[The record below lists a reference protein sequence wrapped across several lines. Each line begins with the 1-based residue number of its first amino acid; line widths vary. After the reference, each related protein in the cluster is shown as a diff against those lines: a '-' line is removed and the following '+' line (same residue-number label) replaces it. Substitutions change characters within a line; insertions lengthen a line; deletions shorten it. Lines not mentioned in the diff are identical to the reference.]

1 MRKAKFKKGD
11 TVRLL
16 DGKDIPSYAGIW
28 VSGMREYIGTE
39 TTIEHVQYDKYV
51 NTFRYM
57 VANNG
62 YMWDERGMEAVE
74 SKPDWKVL
82 IVPIDGNVTEG
93 RLIENGKVVKTVTTK
108 KSKEDEYNIEEAC
121 KVIVERLFEREK
133 LETRN
138 GYTLLPIGTVVK
150 INDTCARDYNLPYNV
165 LGRIAGYRPNG
176 GYAVDFGFPYND
188 KLHNCNCLETNTGL
202 WLLDCSFEKVD
213 V

>member
-1 MRKAKFKKGD
+1 MRKPKFNKGD

-16 DGKDIPSYAGIW
+16 DGKDIQGYAGMW

-62 YMWDERGMEAVE
+62 YMWDERGLEAVE

-82 IVPIDGNVTEG
+82 IVPLDGKTTEG
-93 RLIENGKVVKTVTTK
+93 RLIENDKVVKTVTTK
-108 KSKEDEYNIEEAC
+108 KSKEDEYSIGEAC
-121 KVIVERLFEREK
+121 KVITERLFEKE
-133 LETRN
+133 ETE
-138 GYTLLPIGTVVK
+138 YKLLPLGTLVK
-150 INDTCARDYNLPYNV
+150 ITDDCAAMYKLPV
-165 LGRIAGYRPNG
+165 GLIGRIVRYHLRDNNC
-176 GYAVDFGFPYND
+176 YAVDFAFKYNYVQ
-188 KLHNCNCLETNTGL
+188 HECGCLTSDTGL
-202 WLLDCSFEKVD
+202 WLFDYHFTKVD

>member
-1 MRKAKFKKGD
+1 MRKPKFNKGD

-16 DGKDIPSYAGIW
+16 DGKCIPAYAGMW

-62 YMWDERGMEAVE
+62 YMWDERGLEAVE

-82 IVPIDGNVTEG
+82 IVPLDGKTTEG
-93 RLIENGKVVKTVTTK
+93 RLIENDKVVKTVTTK

-121 KVIVERLFEREK
+121 KVITERLFEKE
-133 LETRN
+133 ETEYERLPL
-138 GYTLLPIGTVVK
+138 GTLVK
-150 INDTCARDYNLPYNV
+150 INDTCAAAYLLPV
-165 LGRIAGYRPNG
+165 GLIGRIVRQHPVHNDSYGI
-176 GYAVDFGFPYND
+176 DFGFKYCPVQ
-188 KLHNCNCLETNTGL
+188 HNCGCLPSDTGL
-202 WLLDCSFEKVD
+202 WLFDDRFTKVD